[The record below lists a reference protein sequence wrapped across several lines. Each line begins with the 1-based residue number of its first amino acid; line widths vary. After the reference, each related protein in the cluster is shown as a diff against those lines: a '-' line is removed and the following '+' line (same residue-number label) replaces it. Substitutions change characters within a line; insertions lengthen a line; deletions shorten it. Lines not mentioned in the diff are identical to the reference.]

1 MKYCLTGLK
10 MAILFSRKNDASE
23 DEI

>member
-1 MKYCLTGLK
+1 MKYCLTGVK